1 MYVNKP
7 ADGFTPIYIIHK
19 PMKVVNR
26 TIYMILL
33 ISLACGPVSENNAM
47 PSSPDREL
55 EDGPYIQ
62 LSQEL
67 VRAVKN
73 DTDRSGIIER
83 LANIPMQQLAEALDT
98 DAEKKAF
105 FINVY
110 NGFVQHILMKNPEKF
125 DDRDKF
131 FTTDQINIA
140 GQELSLDDIEHGII
154 RGSKVKWSLGLIQ
167 DPFADDFEKNFRVE
181 ETDPRIHFA
190 LNCGAKSCPYVA
202 IYGAEKLDQQLD
214 IISRQFLERTTEY
227 KADEDK
233 VYVTTLISWFR
244 GDFGGLDG
252 AKEMLKNYDIIPKSA
267 DPELEFKDYDWT
279 LELGN
284 FTTLDT

>member
-1 MYVNKP
+1 
-7 ADGFTPIYIIHK
+7 
-19 PMKVVNR
+19 MKVITH

-33 ISLACGPVSENNAM
+33 ISLACGSVSENKAM
-47 PSSPDREL
+47 PSSAEQEVDN
-55 EDGPYIQ
+55 GPYIQ

-67 VRAVKN
+67 VQAVRN
-73 DTDRSGIIER
+73 DETRSGIIEQ
-83 LANIPMQQLAEALDT
+83 LANIPMQQLDEALNT

-125 DDRDKF
+125 EDRDKF
-131 FTTDQINIA
+131 FTTDQITIA

-167 DPFADDFEKNFRVE
+167 DPFADDFEKAFRVK

-202 IYGAEKLDQQLD
+202 VYRAEKLDEQLD
-214 IISRQFLERTTEY
+214 IISRQFLQRTSEY
-227 KADEDK
+227 QPEEGK
-233 VYVTTLISWFR
+233 VYVTSLISWFR
-244 GDFGGLDG
+244 GDFDGLDG
-252 AKEMLKNYDIIPKSA
+252 AKEMLRKYDVIPDEA
-267 DPELEFKDYDWT
+267 DPELEFKEYDWT

-284 FTTLDT
+284 FTTLDA

>member
-1 MYVNKP
+1 MR
-7 ADGFTPIYIIHK
+7 IISQ
-19 PMKVVNR
+19 

-33 ISLACGPVSENNAM
+33 ISLACGPVSENNAT
-47 PSSPDREL
+47 PVSQEQDVN
-55 EDGPYIQ
+55 DGTYIQ
-62 LSQEL
+62 LSQDL

-73 DTDRSGIIER
+73 DTDRSKIIEQ

-125 DDRDKF
+125 EDRDKF
-131 FTTDQINIA
+131 FTTDQITIA

-167 DPFADDFEKNFRVE
+167 DPFADDFEKAFRVE

-202 IYGAEKLDQQLD
+202 TYGAEKLDQQLD
-214 IISRQFLERTTEY
+214 IISRQFLQRTSKY
-227 KADEDK
+227 KPSEEK
-233 VYVTTLISWFR
+233 VYVTSLMSWFR

-252 AKEMLKNYDIIPKSA
+252 AKEMLKKYDVIPEGA

-284 FTTLDT
+284 FTELSAS

>member
-1 MYVNKP
+1 
-7 ADGFTPIYIIHK
+7 
-19 PMKVVNR
+19 MKVITH

-33 ISLACGPVSENNAM
+33 ISLACGSVSENNAM
-47 PSSPDREL
+47 PSSAEQ
-55 EDGPYIQ
+55 EVENGPYIQ

-67 VRAVKN
+67 VQAVRN
-73 DTDRSGIIER
+73 DETRSGIIEQ
-83 LANIPMQQLAEALDT
+83 LANIPMQQLDEALNT

-125 DDRDKF
+125 EDRDKF
-131 FTTDQINIA
+131 FTTDQITIA

-167 DPFADDFEKNFRVE
+167 DPFADDFEKAFRVK

-202 IYGAEKLDQQLD
+202 VYRAEKLDEQLD
-214 IISRQFLERTTEY
+214 IISRQFLQRTSEY
-227 KADEDK
+227 QPEEGK
-233 VYVTTLISWFR
+233 VYVTSLISWFR

-252 AKEMLKNYDIIPKSA
+252 AKEMLKKYDVIPDNA

-284 FTTLDT
+284 FTTLDV

>member
-1 MYVNKP
+1 
-7 ADGFTPIYIIHK
+7 
-19 PMKVVNR
+19 
-26 TIYMILL
+26 MILL

-167 DPFADDFEKNFRVE
+167 DPFADDIEKNFRVE

>member
-1 MYVNKP
+1 MRLL
-7 ADGFTPIYIIHK
+7 T
-19 PMKVVNR
+19 M
-26 TIYMILL
+26 TIYAVFLL
-33 ISLACGPVSENNAM
+33 LLGCGPGSEHNPANAAA
-47 PSSPDREL
+47 EGGAT
-55 EDGPYIQ
+55 DGPYIT
-62 LSQEL
+62 LSQDL
-67 VRAVKN
+67 VKAVKN
-73 DTDRSGIIER
+73 DADRSAIIQQ
-83 LANIPMQQLAEALDT
+83 LANIPQDELAEALKT

-125 DDRDKF
+125 EDRDEF
-131 FTTDQINIA
+131 FKADQITIA
-140 GQELSLDDIEHGII
+140 GEELSLDDIEHGII

-167 DPFADDFEKNFRVE
+167 DPFADDFEKTFRVE

-202 IYGAEKLDQQLD
+202 VYGAEKLDEQLD
-214 IISRQFLERTTEY
+214 IISRQFLQRSSEY
-227 KADEDK
+227 RAQEEK
-233 VYVTTLISWFR
+233 VYVTSLISWFR

-252 AKEMLKNYDIIPKSA
+252 AKEMLEKYDVIPQDA

-284 FTTLDT
+284 FTELNPS